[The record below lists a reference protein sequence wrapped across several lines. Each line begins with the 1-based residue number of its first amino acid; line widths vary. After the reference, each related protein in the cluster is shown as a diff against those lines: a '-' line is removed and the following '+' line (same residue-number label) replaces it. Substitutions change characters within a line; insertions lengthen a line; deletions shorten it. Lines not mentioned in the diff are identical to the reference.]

1 MENDHPLES
10 IGGDIGIH
18 ILRRAAFGPIW
29 IFGQASGEER
39 MITTTAEQRTNDA
52 LSGSKMDG

>member
-18 ILRRAAFGPIW
+18 ISRRAAFGPIW
-29 IFGQASGEER
+29 IFGRASGEER
-39 MITTTAEQRTNDA
+39 ITTTAEQRTNDA

>member
-29 IFGQASGEER
+29 IFGRASGEER
-39 MITTTAEQRTNDA
+39 ITTTAEQRTNDA
-52 LSGSKMDG
+52 LSGSKMDV